1 MSSFA
6 SSVLFSSD
14 NLADASAEVSM
25 QDSSMSSGMSPS
37 FESSTVSVSEFEII
51 IKSFNIEF
59 YSIMSIQV

>member
-6 SSVLFSSD
+6 SSVLLSSD
-14 NLADASAEVSM
+14 NLADSSAEVSM